1 MPPRPN
7 LRAMAGRRYNQYCGV
22 ARALDQVG
30 ERWSLLIVR
39 DLLDGPQRYSDLQ
52 HRLVGIPSDMLATR
66 LRHLEAVGI
75 VRRSVLPPP
84 AGSRVYELTD
94 RGRALEPTIVELARW
109 GAELLGE
116 PTLDD
121 AFDTRWIGLSLRSRF
136 HAEQA
141 AGVDL
146 TIHFLVD
153 GETLAV
159 DVHDGRLTTREA
171 PADDESPDVLVAGDP
186 AALAAAAL
194 GEDTGDRVRLTGRL
208 AARRRFSAIF
218 GFEQ

>member
-1 MPPRPN
+1 MTPRPN
-7 LRAMAGRRYNQYCGV
+7 LWRMAGRRYNQYCGV

-66 LRHLEAVGI
+66 LRHLEAVGV

-109 GAELLGE
+109 GADLLGE

-121 AFDTRWIGLSLRSRF
+121 AFDPRWIAVSLRSRF
-136 HAEQA
+136 QPDRA

-146 TIHFLVD
+146 TVHFLVD

-159 DVHDGRLTTREA
+159 DVHDGRMTTRAA
-171 PADDESPDVLVAGDP
+171 PPDDESPHLRVAGDP
-186 AALAAAAL
+186 AALAAAAR
-194 GEDTGDRVRLTGRL
+194 GEPTGDRVRVTGPPD
-208 AARRRFSAIF
+208 ARRRFVAIF
-218 GFEQ
+218 GLEQ